1 MTKYFDKDFWRFF
14 MGFVAI
20 ICTSLL
26 ILIVSKL
33 YQDGALIQGESQSG
47 AVINSEVILDR

>member
-20 ICTSLL
+20 ICTSLI
-26 ILIVSKL
+26 ILFASRL
-33 YQDGALIQGESQSG
+33 YQDDSLLDSQSQEG
-47 AVINSEVILDR
+47 SAIMSVEGN

>member
-20 ICTSLL
+20 ICTSLI
-26 ILIVSKL
+26 ILFASRL
-33 YQDGALIQGESQSG
+33 YQNDSLVKEDSAQGN
-47 AVINSEVILDR
+47 VIMSVENN

>member
-20 ICTSLL
+20 ICTSL
-26 ILIVSKL
+26 ILLFVSRL
-33 YQDGALIQGESQSG
+33 YQDGALFGTQSQEG
-47 AVINSEVILDR
+47 NVIMSVEDN

>member
-20 ICTSLL
+20 ICTSLI
-26 ILIVSKL
+26 ILLVSRL
-33 YQDGALIQGESQSG
+33 YQEGMLIDGASQSG
-47 AVINSEVILDR
+47 AVINSVE

>member
-20 ICTSLL
+20 ICTSLI
-26 ILIVSKL
+26 ILLATRL
-33 YQDGALIQGESQSG
+33 YQNDAFAGPENQQGNAIMSVE
-47 AVINSEVILDR
+47 NN